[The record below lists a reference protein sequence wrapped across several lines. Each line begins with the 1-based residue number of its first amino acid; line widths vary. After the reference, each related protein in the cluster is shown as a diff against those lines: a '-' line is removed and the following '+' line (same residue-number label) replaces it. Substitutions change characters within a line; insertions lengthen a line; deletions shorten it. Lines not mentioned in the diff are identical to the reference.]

1 MPDKTI
7 DEIDAIVIR
16 HKISIEDIEMD
27 LDTRDNY
34 PGEFYVMSL
43 MAFSS
48 EQLREY
54 LAWRVLMPGNK

>member
-7 DEIDAIVIR
+7 NEIDAVVAR
-16 HKISIEDIEMD
+16 RRISIEDIEMD

-43 MAFSS
+43 MEYSS
-48 EQLREY
+48 EDLRSY
-54 LAWRVLMPGNK
+54 LAWRALMPGNK

>member
-7 DEIDAIVIR
+7 NEIDAIVLRR
-16 HKISIEDIEMD
+16 HISIEDIEMD

-43 MAFSS
+43 MEFSDAD
-48 EQLREY
+48 LRSY
-54 LAWRVLMPGNK
+54 LAWRALMPGNK